1 MTFFPFP
8 VSGLANPSTASSPS
22 FSGVPAP
29 SPTDA
34 GNLSTGSFDA
44 TDGSFPVRVLQGVPA
59 NIRVQLSGAGITQIG
74 PNQYRTML
82 SLSGTNTISITPN
95 AADAQNNPTTAV
107 LPNSFSWG
115 FVSRNTHIATVDSSG
130 LVTAVARGE
139 CEIQIRSFRQV
150 NASFTGS
157 TPSGT
162 EGVDASLNVIVVP

>member
-44 TDGSFPVRVLQGVPA
+44 TDGSFPVKVLQGVPA
-59 NIRVQLSGAGITQIG
+59 NVRVQLSGAGIIQIG
-74 PNQYRTML
+74 PNQYRTTL
-82 SLSGTNTISITPN
+82 SLSGTNTITLSPN
-95 AADAQNNPTTAV
+95 AADAHQNPTTAV
-107 LPNSFSWG
+107 APNSFAWG
-115 FVSRNTHIATVDSSG
+115 FVSRNTHIATVDSNGTIS
-130 LVTAVARGE
+130 AVARGE
-139 CEIQIRSFRQV
+139 CEIVVRSFRQV
-150 NASFTGS
+150 NASFTGA

-162 EGVDASLNVIVVP
+162 ESVDASLLVTVVA